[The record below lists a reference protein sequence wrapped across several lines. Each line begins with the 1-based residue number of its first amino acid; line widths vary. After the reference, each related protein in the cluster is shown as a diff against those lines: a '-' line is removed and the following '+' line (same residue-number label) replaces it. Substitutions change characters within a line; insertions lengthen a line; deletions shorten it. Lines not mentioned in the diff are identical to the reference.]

1 MRESPP
7 LLSYERFDALARE
20 GAPLLS
26 LAQRERAGLTRQ
38 QRGLLERLFEQLN
51 ARLFR
56 FARKRCGSESDAS
69 DITQE
74 ALLVIL
80 RRLPELGDEVK
91 LLPWCLGV
99 VRVLCMK
106 RGARDARAKDRSLE
120 AHLEER
126 GHPDALI
133 DSQDNP
139 AEHASKGSDREE
151 LARGIQSLEPLYREV
166 LLLRDIEGL
175 SATET
180 ALVVNASVSAV
191 KSRLHRARA
200 DLRVALSAQTPP
212 PALPDDCPDIRRVFS
227 EHLEG
232 DLKPSLCAEME
243 SHVRGCLICARECDE
258 LKATMS
264 ICSSTP
270 SKLPAEL
277 AVQLKA
283 RIQAWLERNPS
294 PSTPI

>member
-1 MRESPP
+1 M
-7 LLSYERFDALARE
+7 
-20 GAPLLS
+20 
-26 LAQRERAGLTRQ
+26 
-38 QRGLLERLFEQLN
+38 
-51 ARLFR
+51 
-56 FARKRCGSESDAS
+56 
-69 DITQE
+69 
-74 ALLVIL
+74 VIL
-80 RRLPELGDEVK
+80 RRLPELGEEVK

-99 VRVLCMK
+99 VRVLCLK
-106 RGARDARAKDRSLE
+106 RSAREARSKDRSLD

-133 DSQDNP
+133 NSEDNP
-139 AEHASKGSDREE
+139 AELASRESDREE

-180 ALVVNASVSAV
+180 ALVVDASVSAV

-212 PALPDDCPDIRRVFS
+212 PPLPDDCPDIRRVFS

-277 AVQLKA
+277 ALQLKA
-283 RIQAWLERNPS
+283 RIKAWLERNPT
-294 PSTPI
+294 PSSSI